1 MSNLGHLSKRER
13 YRLLVSLLIIPLGII
28 IVIRAVMV
36 GAQAWMLIVLGVAFV
51 GLGTVRLHSYAQN
64 CGFGWTR
71 RR

>member
-1 MSNLGHLSKRER
+1 MSNLGHLSRRER

-28 IVIRAVMV
+28 IVIRAGMV

-51 GLGTVRLHSYAQN
+51 GLGIVRLHSYVQN

>member
-1 MSNLGHLSKRER
+1 MSNLGHLSGRER

-28 IVIRAVMV
+28 IVIRAGMV